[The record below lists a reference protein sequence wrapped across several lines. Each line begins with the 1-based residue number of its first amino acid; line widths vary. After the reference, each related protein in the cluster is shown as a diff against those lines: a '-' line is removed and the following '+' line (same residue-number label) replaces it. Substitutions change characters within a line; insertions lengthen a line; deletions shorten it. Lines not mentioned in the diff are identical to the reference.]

1 VVTITERPLRADAE
15 RNRLRILD
23 AAQRVFAVRG
33 LQASLDDVA
42 REAGVGV
49 GTVYRRF
56 ADKDELVEALFSSR
70 IDAVVCGAHV
80 AAESPEA
87 WAGLVRFL
95 EERLCEQVSDR
106 GLTEVLLSS
115 QRGRQSVIK
124 HKARLVAA
132 VEGLVARCHAAGVLR
147 PGIAATDLA
156 CLQVMLGAVHDRVP
170 AEPEVW
176 RRYLSLFL
184 DGLRADDGGRVPLTT
199 PAPLPGQLLGGAAC
213 R

>member
-70 IDAVVCGAHV
+70 IDAVV
-80 AAESPEA
+80 
-87 WAGLVRFL
+87 
-95 EERLCEQVSDR
+95 
-106 GLTEVLLSS
+106 LLSS

-124 HKARLVAA
+124 HKARLAAA

-170 AEPEVW
+170 AQPEVW